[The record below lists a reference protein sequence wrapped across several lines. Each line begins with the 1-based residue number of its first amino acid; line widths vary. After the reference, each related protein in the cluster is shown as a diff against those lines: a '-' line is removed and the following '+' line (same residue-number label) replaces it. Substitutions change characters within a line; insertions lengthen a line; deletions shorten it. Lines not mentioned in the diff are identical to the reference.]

1 MATSVDLS
9 VIIPAWHEGENL
21 ALLLPELA
29 GVLNALGA
37 DWEVLIVTRG
47 PDPATDRA
55 AALIGARVVQQR
67 DPGYGGALLTGF
79 EQANGEFLLTM
90 DADLSHRPGFI
101 EDMWQRRNEAGVT
114 IASRYVRGGRADMPV
129 SRKVL
134 SRVLN
139 LFFGRGL
146 SLPVRDLSSGFRLY
160 RAEVLRDGPFTA
172 RNFDILQQILLHA
185 YNEGWPIQEVP
196 FAYAPR
202 EHGSSHARVIQF
214 GKAYLR
220 TFGSLWM
227 ERNSIRSADYDDRAY
242 NSKIPLQR
250 YWQRSRYR
258 YVTELI
264 EGQGPVLDVGC
275 GSSRIIG
282 ALPPG
287 SVGID
292 VLKRKLRYAR
302 KFKTPLVLG
311 SGFHLPFRD
320 HAFPCVLCSEVI
332 EHVPKNS
339 PILDE
344 LDRVLAPGGRL
355 VLGTPDYDR
364 REWTT
369 LEAIY
374 GKVAPGGYAEEHVS
388 HYTRPELIRL
398 YRDRGY
404 SLEATRYI
412 LRGEL
417 ILGLRKAS
425 ACPTDDQNGHRLAD
439 EATVPIGR
447 ATANEAPAQV
457 EAPTSA

>member
-9 VIIPAWHEGENL
+9 VIIPAWQEGENL

-29 GVLNALGA
+29 GVLNTLGA

-55 AALIGARVVQQR
+55 AALIGAQVVLQR

-79 EQANGEFLLTM
+79 EEANGEFLLTM
-90 DADLSHRPGFI
+90 DADLSHRPSFI
-101 EDMWQRRNEAGVT
+101 EDMWRRRNEAGVT
-114 IASRYVRGGRADMPV
+114 IASRYVRGGRAEMPV
-129 SRKVL
+129 GRKVL

-146 SLPVRDLSSGFRLY
+146 SLPVQDLSSGFRLY
-160 RAEVLRDGPFTA
+160 RAAVLRDGPFTA

-264 EGQGPVLDVGC
+264 ESQGPVLDVGC
-275 GSSRIIG
+275 GSSRIVG

-292 VLKRKLRYAR
+292 VLIRKLRYAR
-302 KFKTPLVLG
+302 KFKTALVLG
-311 SGFHLPFRD
+311 SGFHLPFPA
-320 HAFPCVLCSEVI
+320 HSFPCVLCSEVI
-332 EHVPKNS
+332 EHVPKTS

-374 GKVAPGGYAEEHVS
+374 GRVAPGGYAEEHVS
-388 HYTRPELIRL
+388 HYTRSELIRL
-398 YRDRGY
+398 YRERGY

-425 ACPTDDQNGHRLAD
+425 VSPIDAQNGHRLAG

-447 ATANEAPAQV
+447 PAANEAPA
-457 EAPTSA
+457 EIETPTNA